1 MRDLLDFMY
10 RGEVSV
16 DQDNLSGF
24 LRVATSLR
32 IKGLTEVN
40 EKKHIDTTQSP
51 YLLQQ
56 AVAGPTPPGMVPV
69 APLTPIAGD
78 PPPLKRSPLSP
89 INSYGAK
96 RRRGRPPKISGEE
109 SEGEVGSIGGSVS
122 APEGDDTRSEAEVK
136 IEVEDVND
144 TQETDESKDT
154 DTKVSILSILIFNV
168 SNYYFFTSMINHCI

>member
-40 EKKHIDTTQSP
+40 EKKHMETSQSP
-51 YLLQQ
+51 YLLPH

-78 PPPLKRSPLSP
+78 PPPLKRSPMSP

-109 SEGEVGSIGGSVS
+109 SEGEVGSVAGSIS
-122 APEGDDTRSEAEVK
+122 AAEGDDTRSEAEVK
-136 IEVEDVND
+136 VEVDDVNETQD
-144 TQETDESKDT
+144 TEESKES
-154 DTKVSILSILIFNV
+154 DTKVRLSYQLFSDKLYTPINIFIIKI
-168 SNYYFFTSMINHCI
+168 T